1 MLNLHRLRLLH
12 ELAQRGTLAAVAEA
26 LGYSPST
33 VSQQLSILERE
44 AGAELLAPEGR
55 RVRLTAHGVALAAA
69 GAELLA
75 LEERTRVGLEVAQE
89 RLAPVRVAVFQTAAH
104 AILPGALAAL
114 AASAPQLRVEVAVVP
129 PEEGLAEVAARSFDL
144 ALAEQYP
151 GRSRPLDAGLRRE
164 LLGLDPIRLALP
176 PGDPA
181 RGIADVADR
190 AWVMEPAG
198 TAARDWSEQ
207 QCRAAGFEPDV
218 RFVAE
223 DLTAHARLIAS
234 GLAVGILPG
243 FALAGAE
250 REVDAVDLPG
260 SPHREIF
267 TAVRAATGER
277 PALVALRGALAESF
291 AAV

>member
-114 AASAPQLRVEVAVVP
+114 AASAPELRVEVAVVP
-129 PEEGLAEVAARSFDL
+129 PEEGLAEVAARTFDL

-151 GRSRPLDAGLRRE
+151 GRSRPLDGGLRRE

-243 FALAGAE
+243 FALAGAG
-250 REVDAVDLPG
+250 RDVDAVDLPG

-277 PALVALRGALAESF
+277 PALVALRGALAAAF